1 MPDSSSARD
10 TVSQYLRNEMGREKE
25 LVGVLVGRGEDV
37 ILRRAVKGFAAAVG
51 SFHLVKK

>member
-10 TVSQYLRNEMGREKE
+10 TVSQYLGNEMGREKE

-37 ILRRAVKGFAAAVG
+37 ILVAP
-51 SFHLVKK
+51 